1 MNLELQQKVLG
12 NEICRL
18 CFNDKNEEL
27 NQMDDIDAESGLSF
41 IDLIEKFKIIEV
53 MKYFYLLIYVF
64 IVFSF
69 VFYIVQHWHCIK

>member
-12 NEICRL
+12 NKICRL
-18 CFNDKNEEL
+18 CFNDKDEEL
-27 NQMDDIDAESGLSF
+27 TRLDDIDAESGLSL

-69 VFYIVQHWHCIK
+69 VFYIVQH